1 MSIDFSALLTNEQ
14 KKTLLEQRI
23 AQFAA
28 EGYQHQLNKVTLE
41 ALGDTQALEQ
51 TIQNIATI
59 TAAIETHKAEL
70 EKLES

>member
-1 MSIDFSALLTNEQ
+1 MTINFGDLLTTEQ

-51 TIQNIATI
+51 TNQNIATI
-59 TAAIETHKAEL
+59 QAAIETHQAEL
-70 EKLES
+70 DGLGE

>member
-1 MSIDFSALLTNEQ
+1 MSIDFSALLTSEQ
-14 KKTLLEQRI
+14 KRALLEQRI

-41 ALGDTQALEQ
+41 ALGDTESLER
-51 TIQNIATI
+51 TNQNIATI
-59 TAAIETHKAEL
+59 QAAIATHQAEL